1 MSLPVAVLAAT
12 FGGAASAFV
21 PRIAHR
27 LAVPRGTPPSS
38 ACAACETPTETWV
51 RAGASCR
58 CAPPPVWTIAAGT
71 LTAGLLGTAIGPAPL
86 LIVLL
91 PAAVLGVLLAAID
104 LRCLR
109 LPDPLV
115 ALFAAATVVP
125 LSLGALAT
133 GEPGRPVRAL
143 MAAALTGAIYLFVAL
158 LPGGGL
164 GLGDV
169 KLAAVL
175 AFTLGNAGWP
185 AVAIGLLAPHLIN
198 GPVALSLL
206 LTRRADRRTPLPLGP
221 ALLAG
226 ALVALIAAG

>member
-1 MSLPVAVLAAT
+1 MPLPVAVLAAT

-21 PRIAHR
+21 PRVAHR
-27 LAVPRGTPPSS
+27 LAVPRGAPPRS
-38 ACAACETPTETWV
+38 ACPSCETRTDSWV

-58 CAPPPVWTIAAGT
+58 CAPPPMCTVAVSA
-71 LTAGLLGTAIGPAPL
+71 LAAGLLGAAIGPAPPL
-86 LIVLL
+86 VALL
-91 PAAVLGVLLAAID
+91 PAAVVGVLLAAID

-115 ALFAAATVVP
+115 ALFAAVTVLP
-125 LSLGALAT
+125 LALGALAS
-133 GEPGRPVRAL
+133 GEPGRLVRAL
-143 MAAALTGAIYLFVAL
+143 AAAALTGVIYLLVAL

-175 AFTLGNAGWP
+175 AFVLGDAGWP

-198 GPVALSLL
+198 GPMALSLL
-206 LTRRADRRTPLPLGP
+206 LTRRAERRTPLPLGP

-226 ALVALIAAG
+226 ALLALVTTR

>member
-1 MSLPVAVLAAT
+1 MSPSVAVLAAT

-21 PRIAHR
+21 PRIADR
-27 LAVPRGTPPSS
+27 LAVPWGAPPRS
-38 ACAACETPTETWV
+38 ACPACDTPTATWV

-58 CAPPPVWTIAAGT
+58 CTTTPMWTIAASA
-71 LTAGLLGTAIGPAPL
+71 LTAGLLGAAIGPAPL
-86 LIVLL
+86 LVVLL

-109 LPDPLV
+109 LPDPVV
-115 ALFAAATVVP
+115 ALFAAATVLP
-125 LSLGALAT
+125 LTAVALAT
-133 GEPGRPVRAL
+133 GEPGRAVRAL
-143 MAAALTGAIYLFVAL
+143 TAAALTGALYLCVAL

-175 AFTLGNAGWP
+175 AFILGDAGWQ

-198 GPVALSLL
+198 GPIALSLL
-206 LTRRADRRTPLPLGP
+206 LTRRAERRTPLPLGP

-226 ALVALIAAG
+226 ALVALVATR